1 MSIWIKVIREFLSS
15 RNNLTIFQ
23 CLMYGVVGY
32 ITYTRQFSWVEMC
45 ILFVVLFGIQF
56 VTRLKAVAD
65 GMLFRQLMMDLN
77 VDANEIARRIKKE
90 ADRTNKDDW
99 N

>member
-1 MSIWIKVIREFLSS
+1 MTLSS
-15 RNNLTIFQ
+15 TNVLS
-23 CLMYGVVGY
+23 CLVN
-32 ITYTRQFSWVEMC
+32 SWVEMG
-45 ILFVVLFGIQF
+45 ILFIVLFGIQF

-65 GMLFRQLMMDLN
+65 GMLFRQLMMDLD

-90 ADRTNKDDW
+90 ADQMSKDDW

>member
-1 MSIWIKVIREFLSS
+1 MIREFLSS

-23 CLMYGVVGY
+23 CLMYSVVGY
-32 ITYTRQFSWVEMC
+32 ITYTRQFSWVEMG

-65 GMLFRQLMMDLN
+65 GMLFRQLMLDLD
-77 VDANEIARRIKKE
+77 VDANEIAKRIKKE
-90 ADRTNKDDW
+90 ADRMNKDDW

>member
-1 MSIWIKVIREFLSS
+1 MIREFLSS

-23 CLMYGVVGY
+23 CLMYSVVGY
-32 ITYTRQFSWVEMC
+32 ITYTRQFSWVEMG
-45 ILFVVLFGIQF
+45 ILFAVLFGIQF

-65 GMLFRQLMMDLN
+65 GMLFRQLMLDLD
-77 VDANEIARRIKKE
+77 VDANEIAKRIKKE
-90 ADRTNKDDW
+90 ADRMNKNDW

>member
-1 MSIWIKVIREFLSS
+1 MIREFLSS

-23 CLMYGVVGY
+23 CLMYSVVGY
-32 ITYTRQFSWVEMC
+32 ITYTRQFSWVEMG
-45 ILFVVLFGIQF
+45 ILFAVLFGIQF

>member
-1 MSIWIKVIREFLSS
+1 
-15 RNNLTIFQ
+15 
-23 CLMYGVVGY
+23 MYSVVGY
-32 ITYTRQFSWVEMC
+32 IVYIQEFSWVEIC
-45 ILFVVLFGIQF
+45 ILFAVLFGIQF

-65 GMLFRQLMMDLN
+65 GMLWRQLMLDLD

-90 ADRTNKDDW
+90 ADRMNKDDW